1 MRHAYL
7 IMVHHEFEILQHLL
21 TALDDER
28 NDLYIHVDKQVDTLP
43 ILHTKKA
50 GLVVL
55 ENRIRVYWGDVSQVA
70 AELRLFDAASKNG
83 PYTYH
88 HVLSGVD
95 MPLKSQDYIH
105 NFFALHQGKEFI
117 GFTQGNLAEQID
129 RKVRRYHLF
138 PRHFRAKQRPLD
150 VSRAFLRALCLR
162 LQYLSGYRRHTKM
175 TFKKGTSW
183 VSVTSHFVDLLLACK
198 TEIMQLYQN
207 SFCADEIFIHTFCW
221 TSVFRER
228 LFDPADEGHGCMRL
242 VQWRNGQI
250 VDWENK
256 DYELLMNS
264 DALFARKFNSGNME
278 VVDRILKA
286 VRI

>member
-7 IMVHHEFEILQHLL
+7 IMVHHEFEILQRLL

-43 ILHTKKA
+43 LLITKKA
-50 GLVVL
+50 GLMVL
-55 ENRIRVYWGDVSQVA
+55 ENRVRVYWGDVSQIA
-70 AELRLFDAASKNG
+70 AELLLFEAAFKNG
-83 PYTYH
+83 PYAYH

-117 GFTQGNLAEQID
+117 GFTQGNQAEQID

-138 PRHFRAKQRPLD
+138 PRHFRSKQQPLD
-150 VSRAFLRALCLR
+150 VGRAFLRALCLR
-162 LQYLSGYRRHTKM
+162 LQYLSGYRRHAQV

-183 VSVTSHFVDLLLACK
+183 ISVTSEFVDLLIGCK
-198 TEIMQLYQN
+198 TEILQLYRN
-207 SFCADEIFIHTFCW
+207 TFCADEIFIHTLCW
-221 TSVFRER
+221 TSEFRER

-242 VQWRNGQI
+242 VQWRNARI

-256 DYELLMNS
+256 DYELLMGS
-264 DALFARKFNSGNME
+264 DALFARKFNSRNMD

-286 VRI
+286 VCV